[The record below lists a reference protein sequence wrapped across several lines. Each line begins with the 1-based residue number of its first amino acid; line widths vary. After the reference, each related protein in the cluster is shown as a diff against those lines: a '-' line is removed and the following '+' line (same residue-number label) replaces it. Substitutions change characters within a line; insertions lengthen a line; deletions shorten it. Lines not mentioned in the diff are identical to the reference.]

1 MCNLRCTF
9 ILRAPLP
16 GRWITTCIITHINST
31 NTHYISISLY
41 LFFLCLDCETNLME
55 VGFSNEFGYLN
66 YCFAKQFVNIEQFEN
81 HSKNVNYTSAI
92 NNNMLKAFFKDS
104 MSYLNAGDDLNNPE
118 MYCFKNMNTMH
129 VCDYVNCFKQKN
141 VQFDD
146 PGKSTNSIQY
156 F

>member
-66 YCFAKQFVNIEQFEN
+66 YCFAKQFD
-81 HSKNVNYTSAI
+81 
-92 NNNMLKAFFKDS
+92 NNMLKAFFKDS

>member
-1 MCNLRCTF
+1 MISYKVLITLTVIF
-9 ILRAPLP
+9 I
-16 GRWITTCIITHINST
+16 INCSVSPRLEDY
-31 NTHYISISLY
+31 NN
-41 LFFLCLDCETNLME
+41 CETNLME

-66 YCFAKQFVNIEQFEN
+66 YCFAKQFD
-81 HSKNVNYTSAI
+81 
-92 NNNMLKAFFKDS
+92 NNMLKAFFKDS

>member
-1 MCNLRCTF
+1 MISYKVLITLTVIF
-9 ILRAPLP
+9 I
-16 GRWITTCIITHINST
+16 INCSVSPRLEDY
-31 NTHYISISLY
+31 NN
-41 LFFLCLDCETNLME
+41 CETNLME

-141 VQFDD
+141 VQF
-146 PGKSTNSIQY
+146 GNILIHLIH